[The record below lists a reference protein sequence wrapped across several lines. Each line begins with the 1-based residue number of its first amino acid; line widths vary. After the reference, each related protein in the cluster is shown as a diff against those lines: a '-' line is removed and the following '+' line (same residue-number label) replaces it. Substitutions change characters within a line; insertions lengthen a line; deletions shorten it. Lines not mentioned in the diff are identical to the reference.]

1 MKTFDLSALQKPC
14 ECGRQHTLAVKDI
27 IIEHDALTKLKDML
41 KDGILS
47 GYSHPVILCD
57 SNTLKAA
64 RGQMEEVI
72 AALPVLE
79 LSPEGLHAN
88 NEGVALVEERIDRQ
102 ADLILA
108 LGSGTIHDLSRYVAH
123 EMGIDFVACPTAS
136 SVDGFVSTVAAM
148 TWNGMKATLPA
159 VAPVYVIADTTVLSK
174 APYRLTASG
183 MSDLFGKYTALV
195 DWRVAHLVTGEYIC
209 ERICRME
216 LDAINEVKEC
226 MAGLKSGDEEAHSRL
241 MYALLLSG
249 LAMQMVGNSRPASC
263 AEHHMSHFWEMKVLN
278 EELDALHG
286 EKVGVGLL
294 LVTRE
299 YHALERRI
307 REGSCSVRE
316 WTGIE
321 FDRIRDSFGKKGLYD
336 ATIKEN
342 TPDPMEGIK
351 ASDLEAKLTGIAD
364 IIRDGLPEEKE
375 LEDLLRRG
383 GCCVTVG
390 DIGLSEDIIPPS
402 LELSCYVRNRLSLM
416 RLKKM
421 LVY

>member
-27 IIEHDALTKLKDML
+27 IIEHNALKKLKGML

-47 GYSHPVILCD
+47 DYSNPVILCD

-148 TWNGMKATLPA
+148 TWNGMKATLHA
-159 VAPVYVIADTTVLSK
+159 VAPVYVIADTTVLSR

-183 MSDLFGKYTALV
+183 MSDLFGKYTALT

-249 LAMQMVGNSRPASC
+249 LAMQMVGNSRPAS
-263 AEHHMSHFWEMKVLN
+263 
-278 EELDALHG
+278 
-286 EKVGVGLL
+286 
-294 LVTRE
+294 
-299 YHALERRI
+299 
-307 REGSCSVRE
+307 
-316 WTGIE
+316 
-321 FDRIRDSFGKKGLYD
+321 
-336 ATIKEN
+336 
-342 TPDPMEGIK
+342 
-351 ASDLEAKLTGIAD
+351 
-364 IIRDGLPEEKE
+364 
-375 LEDLLRRG
+375 
-383 GCCVTVG
+383 
-390 DIGLSEDIIPPS
+390 
-402 LELSCYVRNRLSLM
+402 
-416 RLKKM
+416 
-421 LVY
+421 